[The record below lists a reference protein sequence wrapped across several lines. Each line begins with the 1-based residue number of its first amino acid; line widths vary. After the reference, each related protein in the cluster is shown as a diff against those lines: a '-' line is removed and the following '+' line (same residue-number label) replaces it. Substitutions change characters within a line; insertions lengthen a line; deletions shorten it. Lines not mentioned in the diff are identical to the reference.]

1 MSIEMTDADAKKMAT
16 NTISINSKL
25 LYLCII
31 LGIIQTIMMNDDKM
45 VWISVYVSLF
55 VLLKIVKRKLKWM
68 IYIISF
74 NTDIPVDMYLKR

>member
-1 MSIEMTDADAKKMAT
+1 MESKVAISKWFYLMMSIEMTDADAKKMAT

-45 VWISVYVSLF
+45 VWISVYV
-55 VLLKIVKRKLKWM
+55 
-68 IYIISF
+68 
-74 NTDIPVDMYLKR
+74 